1 MHHKTWIFWAA
12 LVLLGIVSL
21 VAYPVA
27 ADSQPQVVYQTPTA
41 RPDGRIIYIV
51 QSNDTCTSIYL
62 KTGATIDQLRSL
74 NKLDQNCT
82 IAPGQELLLKIVTP
96 VPTATLNPF
105 SSPTPLLPTLTPQ
118 IGSGQIC
125 VLLYDDINGNAVHEA
140 SEGSLAGGAVSITN
154 TSGLDVSKTI
164 NTTDS
169 TDPICEDVPEGTY
182 NISMAI
188 PSGYNPTKAM
198 NAVTQVKAGD
208 QQIFEFGAQES
219 SALPQ
224 NSTGNAAAQP
234 GENRIPLA
242 VLGGLFVLLGIGL
255 GGYIVFTRRHAAG

>member
-41 RPDGRIIYIV
+41 RPDGRVIYIV

-62 KTGATIDQLRSL
+62 KTRVTIDQLRSL

-82 IAPGQELLLKIVTP
+82 IAPGQELLLMIVTP
-96 VPTATLNPF
+96 VPTATLNPLI
-105 SSPTPLLPTLTPQ
+105 SPTPLLPTLTPQ
-118 IGSGQIC
+118 TGSGKIC
-125 VLLYDDINGNAVHEA
+125 VLLYDDINGNAVHDA
-140 SEGSLAGGAVSITN
+140 NEGSLAGGAVSITD
-154 TSGLDVSKTI
+154 TSGRGASKTI

-169 TDPICEDVPEGTY
+169 SDPLCEEVPEGSY

-198 NAVTQVKAGD
+198 NAVVQVQAGD

-219 SALPQ
+219 SVLPQ
-224 NSTGNAAAQP
+224 SPAGSTSPQP
-234 GENRIPLA
+234 GENSMPLA
-242 VLGGLFVLLGIGL
+242 VLGGLLVVLGIGL
-255 GGYIVFTRRHAAG
+255 GGYILFTRRHAAG